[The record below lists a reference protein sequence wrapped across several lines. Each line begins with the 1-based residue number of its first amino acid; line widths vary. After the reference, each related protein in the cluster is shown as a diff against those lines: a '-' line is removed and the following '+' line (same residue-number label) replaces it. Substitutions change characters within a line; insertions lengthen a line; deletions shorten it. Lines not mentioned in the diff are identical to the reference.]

1 MGKIKKMFSS
11 IVVFT
16 DKNTICYIGILLCCF
31 CLLLITENKSYSNQ
45 IIKNFENESKNIVLK
60 KTNNGLILPL
70 IPNDLVSTSIRN
82 DSFWEG
88 HVTNFITKHV
98 KPGDKVI
105 ECGAHIGYYTTLL
118 GKIVGKNG
126 HIYSYEANDEVFWFA
141 DTAVKINDMTD
152 IVTLKNLCV
161 SNNNGYTN
169 FNCFDKGTHYN
180 ELSNIGASCLSF
192 HNDKDLDHN
201 FHTKSVK
208 TIKLDDDINTD
219 LHNKINW
226 IRMDIEG
233 AEILALEG
241 AQNILRSSKDIK
253 IIMEFSTKMLN
264 RYGKAE
270 SLIRFLF
277 DEGFSAYFI
286 LNNGETS
293 QKLSFDDLMKVDDL
307 SDIYLSRD

>member
-1 MGKIKKMFSS
+1 MKEKFQQFTLFS
-11 IVVFT
+11 
-16 DKNTICYIGILLCCF
+16 NNNALYYIGILLCCLVI
-31 CLLLITENKSYSNQ
+31 LLVNKNINHYKQIQSIENYYNPNI
-45 IIKNFENESKNIVLK
+45 IIK
-60 KTNNGLILPL
+60 KTSHGLFIPL

-126 HIYSYEANDEVFWFA
+126 HIYSYEANDDVFWFA
-141 DTAVKINDMTD
+141 DTAIKINDMTD
-152 IVTLKNLCV
+152 IITLKNLCV

-169 FNCFDKGTHYN
+169 FNCCDKTTNYN
-180 ELSNIGASCLSF
+180 ELSNIGKSCLSF
-192 HNDKDLDHN
+192 HNDNTLDHN
-201 FHTKSVK
+201 FHIKSVK
-208 TIKLDDDINTD
+208 TVKLDDDISND
-219 LHNKINW
+219 LYDKINW
-226 IRMDIEG
+226 LRMDIEG

-241 AQNILRSSKDIK
+241 AKNILKSSKDIK
-253 IIMEFSTKMLN
+253 IIMEFSPEMLN
-264 RYGKAE
+264 RYGKVE

-277 DEGFSAYFI
+277 DEGFSAYLI
-286 LNNGETS
+286 LENGETS
-293 QKLSFDDLMKVDDL
+293 QKLSFDDLMKIDL